1 MSLKSETFISFKCL
15 ILSKEFSLFVFQKE
29 VLTSIRIS
37 ELKRKKRKE
46 EKKEIWKIKRH
57 WKKQQSHTADSGS
70 FWNLNSVSNEEMWI
84 F

>member
-37 ELKRKKRKE
+37 ELKRKKKKRR
-46 EKKEIWKIKRH
+46 EKRNMKN
-57 WKKQQSHTADSGS
+57 KKT
-70 FWNLNSVSNEEMWI
+70 LKKTTI
-84 F
+84 TYC